1 MDMYDMVQRKQ
12 LRATRQSVGL
22 VADETQRQARRTDME
37 IENLETRLESLI
49 TLNEAMWQLLCETT
63 GLTDA
68 HLVHRFGVLDRSDGR
83 EDGKKK
89 VRANKCHCGA
99 MVNAR
104 LTNCQFC
111 GDPAPPRTPFDS
123 I

>member
-12 LRATRQSVGL
+12 LRTTRQSVGM

-37 IENLETRLESLI
+37 IETLEMRLESLI

-63 GLTDA
+63 GLSDA
-68 HLVHRFGVLDRSDGR
+68 HLVHRMNLLDRSDGSA
-83 EDGKKK
+83 DGKKQ
-89 VRANKCHCGA
+89 VRANKCSCGA
-99 MVNAR
+99 MVIAR
-104 LTNCQFC
+104 LTHCQFC
-111 GDPAPPRTPFDS
+111 GGPAPERSPFDV